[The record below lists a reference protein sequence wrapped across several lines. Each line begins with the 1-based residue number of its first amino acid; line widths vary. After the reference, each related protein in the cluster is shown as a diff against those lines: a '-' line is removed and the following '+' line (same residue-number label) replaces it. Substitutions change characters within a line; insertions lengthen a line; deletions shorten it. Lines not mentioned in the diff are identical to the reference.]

1 MPFLDIFLTYSLLG
15 FWNPARSVILGTWHF
30 LVMVTDVIF
39 EGDDKEK
46 EKRGDRENDNG
57 CDERLKKKKKKRTIR
72 KNRYREHKK
81 TSMYRAR

>member
-1 MPFLDIFLTYSLLG
+1 M
-15 FWNPARSVILGTWHF
+15 GTWHF

-57 CDERLKKKKKKRTIR
+57 CDERLKKKKKKGR
-72 KNRYREHKK
+72 
-81 TSMYRAR
+81 